1 MKEFRVIDAAQ
12 TEEQLKLRLKPN
24 ELEEYGESFTPEFA
38 YQVIR
43 QLPRFR
49 DMRVS
54 LSVVHMRR
62 FLFNLL
68 TRFVTKFSEA
78 TSKMLRNS
86 SAFCSKRCTRNVL
99 GPQRTHLRR
108 R

>member
-24 ELEEYGESFTPEFA
+24 ELEEYGDSFTPEFA

-54 LSVVHMRR
+54 SSVVYTRR
-62 FLFNLL
+62 FSEFLL
-68 TRFVTKFSEA
+68 TYHVTKFSEA
-78 TSKMLRNS
+78 TSKMPRNF
-86 SAFCSKRCTRNVL
+86 SAFC
-99 GPQRTHLRR
+99 
-108 R
+108 